1 MIEICKEN
9 ALIFSKEVCKA
20 TPSNDNPLPEYYDWS
35 DHIAV
40 SEPDDYIYHL
50 NKTVIEVEKL
60 FAIFKPHF
68 DPDHFKSWEKDWL
81 SQVLAAAWIHDIGM
95 LNKRDKHGIKSA
107 EILLGE
113 NDWGFDFNAIGDEDR
128 VKIGMLCIKHNN
140 GWPAVYEK
148 MEEIIKEN
156 NLSINILEQ
165 SFEEDKSTPKPNWQL
180 DFSGKLISTA
190 DFLRYRGY
198 KLRNDLKHPFALWSE
213 CDSCHT
219 MYKKQRDF
227 CSTNGCDSKPKPTAI
242 IKYDFDHKGYKP
254 QKGSDIAVYQTSQ
267 SDKCNQ
273 VHGEINNKS
282 AYVRVRDENQL
293 YTRGDMSLF
302 DVSVIDSEIWKNN
315 LVKNGVDC
323 RKLDVYSLDEYKTVV
338 CVTLDIY
345 NLDAAMFTMSRYI
358 MHYLDLNLS
367 TDPDLPRLEFSNKTI
382 FYIQISD
389 GSAFSHCF
397 KRERVNW
404 NQNDEMRQSVDIFK
418 KKIRQWQGTPYIVL
432 PLELIDNRLEVISI

>member
-1 MIEICKEN
+1 MNIIEICKKN
-9 ALIFSKEVCKA
+9 ALIFSEEVCRLSSQNGI
-20 TPSNDNPLPEYYDWS
+20 PFPEYFDWS

-40 SEPDDYIYHL
+40 SEPGDYIYHL

-60 FAIFKPHF
+60 IVILKACF
-68 DPDHFKSWEKDWL
+68 PDLENFQSWEKDWL

-95 LNKRDKHGIKSA
+95 LSKRARHGIKSA

-148 MEEIIKEN
+148 MEKIIKEN

-165 SFEEDKSTPKPNWQL
+165 SFEEDKNTPNWQL

-190 DFLRYRGY
+190 DSLRYRGY
-198 KLRNDLKHPFALWSE
+198 QLRNDLKHPFALWSE

-219 MYKKQRDF
+219 MYKKRRDF
-227 CSTNGCDSKPKPTAI
+227 CSTNGCDSKPKPTAVI
-242 IKYDFDHKGYKP
+242 NYDFDHKGSNP
-254 QKGSDIAVYQTSQ
+254 QKHPDIAVYQTSQ
-267 SDKCNQ
+267 SDKCKQ
-273 VHGEINNKS
+273 MHGEINNNS
-282 AYVRVRDENQL
+282 AYVRVRDKNQL

-315 LVKNGVDC
+315 LVKNGIDC
-323 RKLDVYSLDEYKTVV
+323 RKLDDYFLDEYKTVV

-345 NLDAAMFTMSRYI
+345 NLDAAMFTLSKYI
-358 MHYLDLNLS
+358 VEHLYENL
-367 TDPDLPRLEFSNKTI
+367 TAEPGTPHLIFSNNTI
-382 FYIQISD
+382 LHLQISD
-389 GSAFSHCF
+389 GSVFSDYF
-397 KRERVNW
+397 KMMRTNRELAYDVQRGVSKF
-404 NQNDEMRQSVDIFK
+404 DTTFIM
-418 KKIRQWQGTPYIVL
+418 WQEHDIVL
-432 PLELIDNRLEVISI
+432 PVESIDNRIEVISL